1 MTMLLNN
8 WLNYR
13 IHQPENP
20 ISSAAIVLIHGLFGD
35 RQNLGLLARN
45 LQDYFTVIQL
55 DIRNHGN
62 SPWAETM
69 LYSEMA
75 TDVLKLLTH
84 LKQTSVIAIGHSMGG
99 KIAMAMTAIAPQ
111 LIEKIVVID
120 IAPVTYQINRHENI
134 FSALEAVIQADVTSR
149 QDAAIIM
156 RNMISEESEI
166 QFLLKSFDKGKW
178 KFNLPVLKKEYRQ
191 LMSWKTI
198 PAWPHPALFIRGGLS
213 DYISEAYRKDIIAQF
228 PQAHGQIIMGCGHWV
243 HAENPAAVIRAI
255 HRFLAIP
262 ADKQ

>member
-1 MTMLLNN
+1 MLLNN

-13 IHQPENP
+13 IHQPENS
-20 ISSAAIVLIHGLFGD
+20 ISSAAIVIIHGLFGD

-75 TDVLKLLTH
+75 TDVLKRLTH

-99 KIAMAMTAIAPQ
+99 KIAMAMTTIAPQ

-134 FSALEAVIQADVTSR
+134 FSALEAVIQADVISR

-166 QFLLKSFDKGKW
+166 QFLLKSFEKDKW
-178 KFNLPVLKKEYRQ
+178 KFNLPVLKKN
-191 LMSWKTI
+191 I
-198 PAWPHPALFIRGGLS
+198 
-213 DYISEAYRKDIIAQF
+213 
-228 PQAHGQIIMGCGHWV
+228 V
-243 HAENPAAVIRAI
+243 N
-255 HRFLAIP
+255 
-262 ADKQ
+262 

>member
-1 MTMLLNN
+1 MLLNN

-13 IHQPENP
+13 IHRPENP

-35 RQNLGLLARN
+35 RQNLGVLARN
-45 LQDYFTVIQL
+45 LQNYFTVIQL

-69 LYSEMA
+69 LYPEMA
-75 TDVLKLLTH
+75 TDVLTLLTH
-84 LKQTSVIAIGHSMGG
+84 LKQTSIIAIGHSMGG
-99 KIAMAMTAIAPQ
+99 KIVMAMTAIAPQ

-120 IAPVTYQINRHENI
+120 IAPVSYQINRHENI
-134 FSALEAVIQADVTSR
+134 FSALEAVTQAGVASR
-149 QDAAIIM
+149 QEAAVIM
-156 RNMISEESEI
+156 RNTLSEESEI
-166 QFLLKSFDKGKW
+166 QFLLKSFEQGRW
-178 KFNLPVLKKEYRQ
+178 KFNLAVLKKEYRQ

-198 PAWPHPALFIRGGLS
+198 PAWPHPALFIRGSRS
-213 DYISEAYRKDIIAQF
+213 DYITEAYRKDIMPQF
-228 PQAHGQIIMGCGHWV
+228 PQAQGQIILGCGHWV